1 MSELSCSV
9 GFHIDNPGEANS
21 KERVMLHLTGD
32 KSVAAHLMS
41 VKAAPKPLLELL
53 LMAYHVEDDQDE

>member
-1 MSELSCSV
+1 MSD
-9 GFHIDNPGEANS
+9 IDNPGAANS
-21 KERVMLHLTGD
+21 KERVMLQLTGD